1 MAYII
6 GTILVIIALIII
18 GLILRKRVYDVVD
31 KYEAWKMDIMDRN
44 IATQLGR
51 IKRLNLSGETQ
62 EKFEAWKERLE
73 FIITKELPDIEEH
86 LFDAEEAADRY
97 RFSKAKKTLNNV
109 DQVLNAIE
117 KDIENMLHEVDDLL
131 ESEETSRTEAESI
144 EPNIKALRKVLSQNR
159 YQYGKAERHFDIKI
173 DELEEKLTTY
183 HDLVASGDYYEAKQA
198 IDDLKVSLDALEQQI
213 DEFPAI
219 FKLCKHELPAQ
230 LDELYAG
237 LKEMKEDGYRVDHL
251 AFEKEIRA
259 YREQLLN
266 IVNQLENGD
275 ASGAEE
281 MVTEIG
287 ERVKEM
293 YQLLEKEAIAKN
305 YVENQMPSYRYSLD
319 KLSNT
324 FYDTKT
330 EVEQLRQTYYF
341 EDSDMESYLA
351 LEKRITSLKNQLEE
365 LSNDMETADTSHSQ
379 LREELENGFQQIE
392 NLQQKHEEFKKRIHN
407 LRKDELE
414 AKEKLRE
421 MREELYDTSR
431 KLKKSN
437 IPGVPSFIWNMME
450 TASGKNSLVMKT
462 LEKQPLDMAEVQHA
476 LNESKQAIDN
486 VIEQTDVM
494 LEQAYL
500 TEQVI
505 QYANRYR
512 SQYPLLAS
520 KLSESERLFRS
531 YEYELALE
539 KAAKAVEEIEP
550 GALKR
555 IEAYQ
560 EVAASHSS

>member
-6 GTILVIIALIII
+6 GIILVIIALIII

-44 IATQLGR
+44 IASQLGR
-51 IKRLNLSGETQ
+51 IKSLNLSGETQ

-73 FIITKELPDIEEH
+73 FILTKELPDIEEH

-97 RFSKAKKTLNNV
+97 RFSKAKKTLNNTEK
-109 DQVLNAIE
+109 VLYSIENDIE
-117 KDIENMLHEVDDLL
+117 KMLKEVDDLL
-131 ESEETSRTEAESI
+131 ESEETSRTEATNI
-144 EPNIKALRKVLSQNR
+144 EPNIKALRKALSQNR
-159 YQYGKAERHFDIKI
+159 YQYGKAERYFDLKI
-173 DELEEKLTTY
+173 DELEEKLATY
-183 HDLVASGDYYEAKQA
+183 YDLVSTGDYYEAKQT
-198 IDDLKVSLDALEQQI
+198 IDDLKVSLEGLEQQI

-219 FKLCKHELPAQ
+219 YKMCRHELPTQ

-237 LKEMKEDGYRVDHL
+237 LKEMKKDGYRVDHL

-259 YREQLLN
+259 YKEQLLDT
-266 IVNQLENGD
+266 VNKLESGD
-275 ASGAEE
+275 TSGIEE
-281 MVTEIG
+281 MVTEID

-305 YVENQMPSYRYSLD
+305 YVESQMPSFRDSVD
-319 KLSNT
+319 QLSNT
-324 FYDTKT
+324 FQDTKT
-330 EVEQLRQTYYF
+330 EVEQLKQTYYF

-351 LEKRITSLKNQLEE
+351 LDKRISSLKSQLEE
-365 LSNDMETADTSHSQ
+365 LSNDMETADISHSQ
-379 LREELENGFQQIE
+379 LREELENGFVQIE
-392 NLQQKHEEFKKRIHN
+392 ELQQNHEEFKKRIQN
-407 LRKDELE
+407 LRKDEIE

-421 MREELYDTSR
+421 MRGELYDTSR

-437 IPGVPSFIWNMME
+437 IPGVPTFIWNMIE
-450 TASGKNSLVMKT
+450 TASEKNSRVVKA

-476 LNESKQAIDN
+476 LNESKKAIDN
-486 VIEQTDVM
+486 VIEQTDMM

-512 SQYPLLAS
+512 SQYPLLAAQ
-520 KLSESERLFRS
+520 LSESERLFRS

-560 EVAASHSS
+560 EVEVTHSS